1 MDVRSLEVNA
11 AGDRWR
17 AWDSM
22 VTIRPSA
29 RPHLSRACRNVS
41 LARGRAGAMALG
53 WECVAGVGAQ
63 GDEAAGVERANRRSR
78 VSARNPSCG
87 SEAVE
92 MAPWAQR
99 LLGECEECVGLSSMY
114 LWPSCK
120 PSAQEMRPGVPGASW
135 LARLAKSLSSRLKW
149 NILL

>member
-1 MDVRSLEVNA
+1 MSEMDVRSLEVNA
-11 AGDRWR
+11 AGDRWC

-78 VSARNPSCG
+78 VVRETQA
-87 SEAVE
+87 ADL
-92 MAPWAQR
+92 R
-99 LLGECEECVGLSSMY
+99 LRRWLRGLSA
-114 LWPSCK
+114 C
-120 PSAQEMRPGVPGASW
+120 QESVRSVLGSPACIYGLPVNPV
-135 LARLAKSLSSRLKW
+135 LRR
-149 NILL
+149 